1 MQKRWKSD
9 KIINASLTEVLRG
22 REWVQLPW
30 SALAVGDIVK
40 VSRGADVTLPPP
52 RITHLDFH
60 HSGIVAG
67 IKAVHGPAWL
77 RVSGRLR
84 SRFAEPVDFI

>member
-40 VSRGADVTLPPP
+40 VSGGAANLRHTASSQN
-52 RITHLDFH
+52 
-60 HSGIVAG
+60 HS
-67 IKAVHGPAWL
+67 
-77 RVSGRLR
+77 S
-84 SRFAEPVDFI
+84 